1 MLKILYSDGCPSVI
15 GREPN
20 FTSVTNGL
28 IGKGV
33 IELAEA
39 KTITTQHN
47 LNDYQRG
54 SELVGLLNTKI
65 NESSDRLKYA
75 KDICAVFE
83 SRDVNNAPLKRK
95 AAEIRSKLK
104 PISEYLTIYIHQV
117 IILKY

>member
-1 MLKILYSDGCPSVI
+1 MLKLLYSDGCPAVI

-20 FTSVTNGL
+20 FTSVKNGL

-33 IELAEA
+33 IEPVEA

-47 LNDYQRG
+47 LNDDQRG

-65 NESSDRLKYA
+65 NESSDRLKYT

-83 SRDVNNAPLKRK
+83 SRDVNNDFLKRK

-104 PISEYLTIYIHQV
+104 PISKYLT
-117 IILKY
+117 LGPG

>member
-1 MLKILYSDGCPSVI
+1 MLKLLYSDSCPAAI

-20 FTSVTNGL
+20 FTSVKNGL

-33 IELAEA
+33 IEPAEA
-39 KTITTQHN
+39 TNITTRQN
-47 LNDYQRG
+47 LNDDQRG

-83 SRDVNNAPLKRK
+83 SRDVNNGFLKRK

-104 PISEYLTIYIHQV
+104 PISEYLIKFSNTS
-117 IILKY
+117 LK

>member
-1 MLKILYSDGCPSVI
+1 MLKVLYSDGCPSAI

-20 FTSVTNGL
+20 FTSVKNGL
-28 IGKGV
+28 LGKGV

-39 KTITTQHN
+39 TNITTRHN
-47 LNDYQRG
+47 LNEDQRG

-65 NESSDRLKYA
+65 KESNDCLKYA

-83 SRDVNNAPLKRK
+83 SREVKSDFLKRK

-104 PISEYLTIYIHQV
+104 PISEYLIKFSNTS
-117 IILKY
+117 LK